1 MSQDAGRASRSAP
14 IPMPVIPLHPTALR
28 LGHPIPVAL
37 RDASGHLLMPRGT
50 MLADESQRQQLIA
63 RGIYVDANDSE
74 QFRKAMAGKL
84 DSMLRSNAL
93 LGQIAKAVPDA
104 ADCGPAA
111 SPRSLADPIAAWNDL
126 LVRASALLHASRPSA
141 SIRRAAMCAWPTPK
155 WRSCCAA
162 GAAPTSR

>member
-1 MSQDAGRASRSAP
+1 
-14 IPMPVIPLHPTALR
+14 MPVIPLHPTALR

-111 SPRSLADPIAAWNDL
+111 SPRRLADPIAAWNDL